1 VRRGQSHVQDTGSDN
16 ASDGGIVIV
25 GAGFAGLEAAHALG
39 KAGLPFTLIDQHN
52 HHLFQPLLYQVA
64 TATLQDA
71 DIAAPARALVSRY
84 PGAKVIMDR
93 VHDIDLET
101 AQLVTE
107 NGMVGFDQLVLATG
121 AQTSYFGND
130 HFARHAFPL
139 KSLKDATRLRHQ
151 ILTAFERAEV
161 AEDDATRAT
170 LMTFVVVGG
179 GPNGVG
185 AAVAAREL
193 ATRTLARDYRNVD
206 ASRARVIILEAMD
219 NILGGMDAKLVE
231 QARATL
237 DRKGVE
243 IRTGAMVEDVD
254 ASGVTAGGERIAAGT
269 VIWTA
274 GVEVPDLP
282 GWLGVESD
290 KKGRIEVGED
300 LTVPQHPE
308 IFVVGDAAAS
318 YGPDGTPHP
327 GLAALAKQQGRYV
340 AEVITARRT
349 GAPLPG
355 PFRYR
360 DYGWMVPLGRFSAI
374 ARIKGMR
381 LSGFPAWA
389 IWALVHVYFLMDL
402 RRRLQ
407 VTINWLFSFIG
418 RQRGAR
424 IIVAN
429 SETELPAP
437 TKAARRHEKLR
448 EIRAGSRSGG

>member
-1 VRRGQSHVQDTGSDN
+1 MRRGHSHGQDGGFETGGN
-16 ASDGGIVIV
+16 GGIVIV
-25 GAGFAGLEAAHALG
+25 GAGFAGLEAAHRLG

-64 TATLQDA
+64 TTTLQDA

-84 PGAKVIMDR
+84 PGARVIMDR
-93 VHDIDLET
+93 VRDIDVDV

-107 NGMVGFDQLVLATG
+107 NGMIGFDQLILATG

-139 KSLKDATRLRHQ
+139 KSLSDATGLRHQ
-151 ILTAFERAEV
+151 ILTAFERAEM
-161 AEDDATRAT
+161 AEDEATRAT

-193 ATRTLARDYRNVD
+193 ATRTLARDYRNID
-206 ASRARVIILEAMD
+206 ASRARVIIVEAMD
-219 NILGGMDAKLVE
+219 DILGGMDEKLV
-231 QARATL
+231 ARARKTL

-243 IRTGAMVEDVD
+243 LRTGAMVEDVD
-254 ASGVTAGGERIAAGT
+254 ASGVRAGGERIAAGT

-274 GVEVPDLP
+274 GVEVPDLA
-282 GWLGVESD
+282 GWLGVEGD
-290 KKGRIEVGED
+290 GKGRIEVGED
-300 LTVPQHPE
+300 LTVPGHPD
-308 IFVVGDAAAS
+308 IFVIGDAAAS
-318 YGPDGTPHP
+318 YAPDGTPHP
-327 GLAALAKQQGRYV
+327 GLAALAKQQGRY
-340 AEVITARRT
+340 AADVITARRSGT
-349 GAPLPG
+349 PLPG

-374 ARIKGMR
+374 AEIKGMR
-381 LSGFPAWA
+381 LSGFIAWA
-389 IWALVHVYFLMDL
+389 IWALVHVFFLMDL

-418 RQRGAR
+418 RRRGGR
-424 IIVAN
+424 IIVAHAGV
-429 SETELPAP
+429 ELPAP

-448 EIRAGSRSGG
+448 EIHADSRSGG